1 MEDALNPGISLVEKR
16 KQLTHTL
23 GIKVPPVLAK

>member
-16 KQLTHTL
+16 KLTHTL